1 MLSITL
7 LDFLL
12 TNLFLTKT
20 IVDKNAYQFW
30 VEIKARYYDM
40 TCRTFLKIYIV
51 PNKDEYLFIDLE
63 FELQVMTAA
72 FQTIRVKLIFIRVIC

>member
-12 TNLFLTKT
+12 TKT
-20 IVDKNAYQFW
+20 IVEKNAYQFW
-30 VEIKARYYDM
+30 EEMKARIYDM
-40 TCRTFLKIYIV
+40 TCHTFLNIYIV
-51 PNKDEYLFIDLE
+51 RNEDEYLLIDLE